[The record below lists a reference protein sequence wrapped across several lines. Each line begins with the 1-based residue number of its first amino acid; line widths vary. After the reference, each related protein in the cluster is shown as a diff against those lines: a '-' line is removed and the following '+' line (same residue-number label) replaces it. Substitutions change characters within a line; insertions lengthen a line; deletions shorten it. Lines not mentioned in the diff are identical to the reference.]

1 MAALPL
7 NAVIGKYRIERL
19 VGSGGMGEVYRATD
33 LQARRQVAVKAV
45 THASAAPAALAR
57 FRNEAVIQYNLR
69 HPNVAE
75 LYECF
80 TYHGNPCI
88 VMELIEGRTLR
99 DWIWETGG
107 LETAKAL
114 EILAD
119 VCDAVSYMHSKG
131 TIHRDI
137 KSENIRMNTQG
148 RAKLLDFGI
157 AIAKDTPALTRTGY
171 SVGTPEKM
179 APEQYLGSRGDA
191 RSDVWSLGV
200 LLYEMVTGVAPFAS
214 SSEEGLRQDIL
225 AARYAPPERRRP
237 GLPKPLVRIISTC
250 LRPKPADRYASSGV
264 MLREVQQLRRRLDG
278 PFLGRFRVA
287 GPAYVALGLALLA
300 VGLFVYAIGL
310 TPRRSNSA
318 GEPNREGA
326 IGGATAA
333 GRSAAE
339 ADGPARTTE
348 GPPQGSAKPVRTAVP
363 AGASVPPTPGRDAQG
378 PAAKPD
384 ASAPELATVYVA
396 TYDGPAQVT
405 NEEGQVLGNT
415 RYPLTGPVGRTYE
428 LWLRRQGFQARKVEV
443 QISLDK
449 NEYTFGLEKN

>member
-19 VGSGGMGEVYRATD
+19 VGSGGMGEVYKATD
-33 LQARRQVAVKAV
+33 LRTRKQVAVKAV
-45 THASAAPAALAR
+45 THASTGPAALAR
-57 FRNEAVIQYNLR
+57 FRNEAVIQYSLR

-80 TYHGNPCI
+80 TYEGNPCI

-99 DWIWETGG
+99 DWIRETGG
-107 LETAKAL
+107 LETGKAL

-137 KSENIRMNTQG
+137 KSENIRMNAQG

-200 LLYEMVTGVAPFAS
+200 LLYEMVTGVTPFAS
-214 SSEEGLRQDIL
+214 SSEDGLRQDIL
-225 AARYAPPERRRP
+225 AARYAPPQKRRL

-264 MLREVQQLRRRLDG
+264 MLREVQQLRRRLDR
-278 PFLGRFRVA
+278 PVWGRFR
-287 GPAYVALGLALLA
+287 GGKPAYVAAGLALLA
-300 VGLFVYAIGL
+300 VGLFLYAITS
-310 TPRRSNSA
+310 TPKMGVPGEKSNPEPLADTTSA
-318 GEPNREGA
+318 IGPAEANRPLPARELGEPRQHPA
-326 IGGATAA
+326 SPVP
-333 GRSAAE
+333 SAAP
-339 ADGPARTTE
+339 AVSLPSGPSEQA
-348 GPPQGSAKPVRTAVP
+348 SALKV
-363 AGASVPPTPGRDAQG
+363 
-378 PAAKPD
+378 D
-384 ASAPELATVYVA
+384 ASSRDLATIYVA

-405 NEEGQVLGNT
+405 TEEGQVLGST
-415 RYPLTGPVGRTYE
+415 RYPLTGPVGKTYE
-428 LWLRRQGFQARKVEV
+428 LWLRRQGFQPRKIEV

-449 NEYTFGLEKN
+449 TEYTFGLEKN